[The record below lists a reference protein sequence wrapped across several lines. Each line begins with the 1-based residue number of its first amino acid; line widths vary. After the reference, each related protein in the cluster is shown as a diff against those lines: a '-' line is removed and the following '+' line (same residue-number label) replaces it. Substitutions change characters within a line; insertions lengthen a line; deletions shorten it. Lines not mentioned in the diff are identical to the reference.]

1 MDQIKI
7 GAFIAERRKIKGMT
21 QAQLAEKMNV
31 TDRAVSKWERGRCL
45 PDSAIML
52 DLCHELG
59 ISVNDL
65 LYGEVITME
74 KTNEKQEQQLLELI
88 KQKEEA
94 DKNLLR
100 LEIVLGILSTIIL
113 IVPTFIAAYV
123 TGLEDWQRI
132 LIVFSGFIPAIV
144 GYIFCLSIEQTA
156 GYYECKYCHHKY
168 VPTYNTVVR
177 SMHAGRTRY
186 MKCPKCGQKSW
197 QKKVIKKD

>member
-1 MDQIKI
+1 MNQIKI
-7 GAFIAERRKIKGMT
+7 GEFIAAKRKEKGLT
-21 QAQLAEKMNV
+21 QLQLAEKLNI
-31 TDRAVSKWERGRCL
+31 TDRAVSKWENGRSL

-52 DLCHELG
+52 DLCRELG

-74 KTNEKQEQQLLELI
+74 KTNEKHEQQLLELI

-113 IVPTFIAAYV
+113 LVPAFIAAYV
-123 TGLEDWQRI
+123 PGLEDWQRI
-132 LIVFSGFIPAIV
+132 LIVFSGFIPAVV
-144 GYIFCLSIEQTA
+144 GYIFCLNIERSA
-156 GYYECKYCHHKY
+156 GYYECRKCGHKY
-168 VPTYNTVVR
+168 IPTYKSVMW
-177 SMHAGRTRY
+177 SPHMGRTRH
-186 MKCPKCGQKSW
+186 MRCPQCNQKSW